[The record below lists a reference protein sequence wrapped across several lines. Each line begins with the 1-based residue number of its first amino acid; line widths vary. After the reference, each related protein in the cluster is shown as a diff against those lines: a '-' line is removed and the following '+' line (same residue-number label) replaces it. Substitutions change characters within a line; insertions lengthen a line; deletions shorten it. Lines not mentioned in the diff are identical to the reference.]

1 MRMSQRRLTT
11 AVKRAVQ
18 DEWVGVNQENN
29 QALKQIRMAQ
39 NEQVV
44 QRQKVVQRTIQRMN
58 QLKEYKQDLS
68 LQSNFARQVHKN
80 MILDKLQKSK
90 NIQVLPQMST
100 PMVLK

>member
-1 MRMSQRRLTT
+1 
-11 AVKRAVQ
+11 VQ

-80 MILDKLQKSK
+80 MILD
-90 NIQVLPQMST
+90 
-100 PMVLK
+100 